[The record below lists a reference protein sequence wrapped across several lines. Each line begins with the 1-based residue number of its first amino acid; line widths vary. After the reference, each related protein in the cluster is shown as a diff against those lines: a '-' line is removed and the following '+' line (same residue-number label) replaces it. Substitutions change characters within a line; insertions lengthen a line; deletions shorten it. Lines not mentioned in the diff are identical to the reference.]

1 MHLLSFPRVY
11 AVFLF
16 FFFFLTLISVSK
28 TTFFNAHPP
37 IIYHAY
43 PALWDITWVGWRR
56 DSCLRVPTQT
66 PGWNLCHSG
75 ANHCTILPPMMKYL
89 AQSDDDVHFFCAK
102 ISVYRHRLYW
112 IATITDIFQWR
123 TSDKRYAVH
132 FHFARLRLVLNP
144 FADIQ
149 SSPSSTPIIP
159 SAGDVSQP
167 YTSFLLWKVRGG
179 VNIWV
184 RQRSREAEGSRISSR
199 RHVGLISRSWP
210 LLSCHHVIAGPRLC

>member
-1 MHLLSFPRVY
+1 MQFFFCF
-11 AVFLF
+11 FLF
-16 FFFFLTLISVSK
+16 QSQKQPFLV
-28 TTFFNAHPP
+28 PP

-56 DSCLRVPTQT
+56 DSRLRVPTQT

-102 ISVYRHRLYW
+102 IFVYRHRLYW

-123 TSDKRYAVH
+123 TSVKRYAVH
-132 FHFARLRLVLNP
+132 FHFAQLRLVLNP

-149 SSPSSTPIIP
+149 SSPSNH
-159 SAGDVSQP
+159 SQC
-167 YTSFLLWKVRGG
+167 GG
-179 VNIWV
+179 CVPAIHILPLV
-184 RQRSREAEGSRISSR
+184 EGE
-199 RHVGLISRSWP
+199 GW
-210 LLSCHHVIAGPRLC
+210 G